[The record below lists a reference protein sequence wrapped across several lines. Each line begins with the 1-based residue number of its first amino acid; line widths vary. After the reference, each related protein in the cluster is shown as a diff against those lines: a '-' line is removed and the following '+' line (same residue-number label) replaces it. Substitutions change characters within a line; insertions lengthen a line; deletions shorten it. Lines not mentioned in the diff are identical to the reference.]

1 MAARSSHYERFVQ
14 AMRNRRPATEL
25 RAIIE
30 GANSVDDSWLF
41 QVISNYPFMDYVR
54 NPPVARELAL
64 LLIDKGIPID
74 EISGPSIWPSL
85 YRLLNRPF
93 LDSLLERGLDVN
105 MQSKRDGTPL
115 ISYVVDSILSCEN
128 AFLIELAQG
137 GDESDT
143 YTQYLNQNVISLI
156 DVFHRLVQQ
165 GAELS
170 SADKMGVTALFR
182 AIKGPY
188 TPRTT
193 PIIEAVLEASDVN
206 RQDSFGNTPLMALVQ
221 GPAEDGLQFGERTPI
236 QIAQL
241 LLAHGADPTI
251 RNEHGRTAADLISMD
266 EDDYNDNEEAW
277 RQMTEL
283 ANFLRE
289 QERQWQGQQ
298 GGRKSRK
305 GRKTRKGRKGGKSRK
320 GRKGGKSRKAHR
332 GKK

>member
-1 MAARSSHYERFVQ
+1 MAARSSHYERFAQ
-14 AMRNRRPATEL
+14 AITRRRPATEL

-30 GANSVDDSWLF
+30 GANSVNDKWLF
-41 QVISNYPFMDYVR
+41 QVISNYPFMAYVR
-54 NPPVARELAL
+54 NPPAARELAL
-64 LLIDKGIPID
+64 LLLDKGVPID

-85 YRLLNRPF
+85 YKVLNRPF

-115 ISYVVDSILSCEN
+115 ISYVVDSILSNEHG
-128 AFLIELAQG
+128 FLIELAHG
-137 GDESDT
+137 GNESDT
-143 YTQYLNQNVISLI
+143 YIQSLNQRVISLI

-206 RQDSFGNTPLMALVQ
+206 RQDSLGDTPLMALVQ

-251 RNEHGRTAADLISMD
+251 RNENGRTAADLISMD

-277 RQMTEL
+277 RRMTEL

-305 GRKTRKGRKGGKSRK
+305 TRKGRKGRKGGKSRK
-320 GRKGGKSRKAHR
+320 GGKGRKAHR